1 MVFSPLAG
9 GLLTGKVSHPAF
21 LSKARQSSNPPC
33 RQYNDGVPDDSRLA
47 VEQEAQFKRKIEFLK
62 SPEGQRQIA
71 IIRKLS
77 EFAEKGA
84 SPLSPLVLRLR
95 ASIALCL
102 CLHIL

>member
-1 MVFSPLAG
+1 MYPGAC
-9 GLLTGKVSHPAF
+9 LT
-21 LSKARQSSNPPC
+21 RQSTFPFLV
-33 RQYNDGVPDDSRLA
+33 QYNDGVPDDSRLA

-84 SPLSPLVLRLR
+84 AASPLSPLVFGLR
-95 ASIALCL
+95 ASIVLCL
-102 CLHIL
+102 CIRIL